1 MRIGRKFVILCPYMK
16 LMNRLLGL
24 VAALFMGCGVASS
37 QTDEVVKELNR
48 RGFWFP
54 YVMWLQSD
62 DKMNGYINNLGD
74 NSVEKLKST
83 LEALNDD
90 HERAQALLKA
100 RDEIGGKKKGKK
112 QDERLAKH
120 FKDLDAAKR
129 AFEAAE
135 QAEVRYKRLT
145 SIIRHEIDSRQP
157 VVMPA
162 GKLQYFSY
170 SVSNGFSGYSEE
182 ITLDGRKGKHELKVE
197 VQRRRW
203 SGPEDEEEK
212 AIVPKEVGDSVF
224 QRVRDIVEQGKLYET
239 GRYYM
244 PDIEIMDASNW
255 SLDIKFEQGTI
266 SSHGYAEGPDH
277 HEALNAITK
286 YLTELFNGEKEK
298 E

>member
-224 QRVRDIVEQGKLYET
+224 QRVRDMVEQGKLYET
-239 GRYYM
+239 GHYYM

-266 SSHGYAEGPDH
+266 NSHGYAEGPDH